1 MIVKRGEMADNN
13 PSVPSVDVKFDVSDP
28 PASAKKI
35 LEALRL
41 GEKNQAMASS
51 LLDVQP
57 VTGGITNTLFK
68 CTVCNL
74 FTHSR
79 EHKHTL
85 TNGMNTTVLRGSR
98 WLRSPVSVDT
108 RLRSR
113 GHD

>member
-1 MIVKRGEMADNN
+1 MIVKLGEMADNN

-35 LEALRL
+35 LEALCL
-41 GEKNQAMASS
+41 GEKNQAMTSS

-79 EHKHTL
+79 TQTHSDQWNEH
-85 TNGMNTTVLRGSR
+85 NS
-98 WLRSPVSVDT
+98 SPRVPMAQKP
-108 RLRSR
+108 RLC
-113 GHD
+113 